1 MSSEFTE
8 QSLDMFLH
16 IRIALVIDVWIFK
29 FIVVFNDFCL
39 LLRLLDFGF
48 LDFILLQSVELV
60 FLLPPLV
67 ILIVNFVEL
76 VIKHHLTLHCFLL
89 FSSFLSLKLLSIFDQ
104 HTLQL
109 LIVTIVVILHCDH
122 IPKSPCFVFFIEF
135 VPFLLEQSYF
145 VVDIFNLLEL

>member
-67 ILIVNFVEL
+67 ILI
-76 VIKHHLTLHCFLL
+76 I
-89 FSSFLSLKLLSIFDQ
+89 
-104 HTLQL
+104 
-109 LIVTIVVILHCDH
+109 
-122 IPKSPCFVFFIEF
+122 
-135 VPFLLEQSYF
+135 
-145 VVDIFNLLEL
+145 